1 MEAEFFTVFPEMK
14 TDRFILREIEQKD
27 APELFHY
34 FSKDEVT
41 QYYDLDTFTE
51 LSQAKGLIASMAERF
66 DQKIGIRWGI
76 ADKRTNKIIG
86 SAGFHNW
93 VKEHYKAELGFE
105 VTPEYWRQGVMTEV
119 LPFILSYGFKEMT
132 LHRIEAMYDPENT
145 ASKAT
150 LFKQGFTFEGI
161 LRQASFEKGRFCDA
175 AVCSLLK
182 SEWRQTEY

>member
-1 MEAEFFTVFPEMK
+1 MEEKLVSVFPKMG
-14 TDRFILREIEQKD
+14 TNRFLLRKIEQKD
-27 APELFHY
+27 APQLFHY

-41 QYYDLDTFTE
+41 KYYDLDTFTN
-51 LSQAKGLIASMAERF
+51 LSQAEELIASWGERF

-76 ADKRTNKIIG
+76 ADKKTNKIIG
-86 SAGFHNW
+86 SVGFHNW

-119 LPFILSYGFKEMT
+119 LPFILSYGFNEMG

-182 SEWRQTEY
+182 SEWSQAE